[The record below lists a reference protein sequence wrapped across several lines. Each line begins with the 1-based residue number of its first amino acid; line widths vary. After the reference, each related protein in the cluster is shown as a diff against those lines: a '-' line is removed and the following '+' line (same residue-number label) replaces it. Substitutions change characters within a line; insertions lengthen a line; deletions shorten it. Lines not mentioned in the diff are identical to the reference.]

1 MKFEEVSKKCP
12 AIVNTV
18 SGIMACRINDR
29 KCSKQH
35 CVFYY
40 WLDKKKESYK

>member
-1 MKFEEVSKKCP
+1 MTFKEMSEKCP

-18 SGIMACRINDR
+18 SGILACRINDR
-29 KCSKQH
+29 ECKESNCTM
-35 CVFYY
+35 YY